1 MERPSTMKICI
12 TWLPIA
18 VVLLLAGGPAQAT
31 AFSARARHTGFGAK
45 LHRATVSGHASHSS
59 AKPARAHASAR
70 STRAVAHPRQT
81 YSSSP
86 SASSKPSAAPAP
98 KTSTGRRRHRRPREV
113 KQKAPT
119 ADRISEIQSAL
130 SRGGYYQGD
139 PTGRWDASTI
149 SAMRKFQSASG
160 VDPTGKLDALSL
172 QKLGLGSDIA
182 GVSAPKPVPPPGS
195 AAPTSGAPAPSTVQP
210 QPKTSSSTPTTA
222 PQSPQS

>member
-1 MERPSTMKICI
+1 MKRSPTMKISI
-12 TWLPIA
+12 QWLPIA
-18 VVLLLAGGPAQAT
+18 VVLLLAGVPAQAT
-31 AFSARARHTGFGAK
+31 THSSREHHIGVGAT
-45 LHRATVSGHASHSS
+45 LRRMPVSGHASHSS

-70 STRAVAHPRQT
+70 SPRALAHTRQT
-81 YSSSP
+81 GSSSP
-86 SASSKPSAAPAP
+86 SASPAP
-98 KTSTGRRRHRRPREV
+98 QTSTGKRRHRRPREV

-139 PTGRWDASTI
+139 PNGRWDTNTI

-160 VDPTGKLDALSL
+160 LDPTGKLDALSL

-195 AAPTSGAPAPSTVQP
+195 ATPTSGAPAPATVQP
-210 QPKTSSSTPTTA
+210 QPKTSSATPTTA
-222 PQSPQS
+222 P